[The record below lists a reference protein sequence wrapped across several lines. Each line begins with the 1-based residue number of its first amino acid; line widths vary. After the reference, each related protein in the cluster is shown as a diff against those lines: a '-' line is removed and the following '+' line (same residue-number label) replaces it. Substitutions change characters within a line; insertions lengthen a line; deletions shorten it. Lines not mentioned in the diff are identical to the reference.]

1 MKRVCVTA
9 VIFVLLLFFI
19 HSANADTFGCLAC
32 HSTMKGKVKTE
43 NALVDVHVDSEKY
56 AQSVHGGMD
65 CTACH
70 QKFTA
75 NPHQTPDNGDVSEEV
90 AALAKKISRKAKVDP
105 VALAACLEC
114 HDDTYESWEQ
124 SIHGMNILD
133 KGETDGAA
141 CTDCHGSP
149 HYITPK
155 TEPSSMVNRENI
167 VKTCGECH
175 ENESIAEKYNL
186 GTNILE
192 GYYES
197 FHGKKYVLGHPNV
210 PTCVDCHRYHDIK
223 KWDDP
228 ASPVAWGNR
237 TKTCGKCHEGA
248 TKKFVT
254 AITHKPIG
262 KDNPVPYY
270 FQKGLILLL
279 LGTFLFI
286 VSHVVLETYSEI
298 RDRFFRQRK
307 EK

>member
-1 MKRVCVTA
+1 MKRIRMA
-9 VIFVLLLFFI
+9 ALLWFLLLFFI
-19 HSANADTFGCLAC
+19 NSANSETFGCLAC
-32 HSTMKGKVKTE
+32 HSTMKGMVKTDKT
-43 NALVDVHVDSEKY
+43 LVNVNVESERY

-65 CTACH
+65 CIACH

-75 NPHQTPDNGDVSEEV
+75 NPHQQPDDGDVSEDV
-90 AALAKKISRKAKVDP
+90 ASLAKDLSRKAKVDS
-105 VALAACLEC
+105 VAMAACVEC
-114 HDDTYESWEQ
+114 HDDIYESWRQ
-124 SIHGMNILD
+124 SIHGMNIID
-133 KGETDGAA
+133 KGQTDGPV

-149 HYITPK
+149 HYITPA
-155 TEPSSMVNRENI
+155 TEASSSVSRVNI

-175 ENESIAEKYNL
+175 EKEDIAKKYNL
-186 GTNILE
+186 GTHILE

-197 FHGKKYVLGHPNV
+197 FHGKKYSLGHRDV
-210 PTCVDCHRYHDIK
+210 PTCVDCHRSHDIK

-228 ASPVAWGNR
+228 ASPVAWDNR
-237 TKTCGKCHEGA
+237 TKTCGKCHHGA

-254 AITHKPIG
+254 SVTHKPIG

-270 FQKGLILLL
+270 FEKGLIVLL

-286 VSHVVLETYSEI
+286 VSHVVLEIYSEI

>member
-90 AALAKKISRKAKVDP
+90 AALAKKISRKAKVDS